1 MGDTLPGQASGYD
14 ALLLAQVV
22 QGEVVALEKLFL
34 AYQERVYQLAV
45 GITRDA
51 ETAEEVVQD
60 TFYRL
65 YLNARRIDPNLPLLP
80 WLYRVAA
87 NLSYNC
93 ARAHRRWSSAVQR
106 FTDSIRDSSGSS
118 PEWLA
123 EQHELQTIVRQT
135 LDSLPPRHRAVL
147 VLHYVHDY
155 NIVEIAAI
163 LNCPQGTVKSRLYHA
178 RKLLRDQLEQHYG
191 FTAPLLPDIV

>member
-1 MGDTLPGQASGYD
+1 MGEVLSQPSGYD

-22 QGEVVALEKLFL
+22 QGEVRALEKLFL
-34 AYQERVYQLAV
+34 AYQERVYQLAI
-45 GITRDA
+45 GITRDP

-87 NLSYNC
+87 NLSYNR
-93 ARAHRRWSSAVQR
+93 ARAHRRWSGALQR
-106 FTDSIRDSSGSS
+106 LTERLRDSSLGS
-118 PEWLA
+118 PEAWA
-123 EQHELQTIVRQT
+123 EQRELQEQVRST
-135 LDSLPPRHRAVL
+135 LDMLTPRHRAVL

-155 NIVEIAAI
+155 NIDEIAAI
-163 LNCPQGTVKSRLYHA
+163 LSCPAGTVKSRLFHA
-178 RKLLRDQLEQHYG
+178 RKLLKEHLEAQYG
-191 FTAPLLPDIV
+191 LTAPMLPDAA

>member
-1 MGDTLPGQASGYD
+1 MGEVLSQPSGYD

-22 QGEVVALEKLFL
+22 QGEVRALEKLFL
-34 AYQERVYQLAV
+34 AYQERVYQLAI

-87 NLSYNC
+87 NLSYNR
-93 ARAHRRWSSAVQR
+93 ARAHRRWSGALQR
-106 FTDSIRDSSGSS
+106 LTERLRDTSFGS
-118 PEWLA
+118 PEALA
-123 EQHELQTIVRQT
+123 EQRELQELVRST
-135 LDSLPPRHRAVL
+135 LDKLTPRHRAVL

-155 NIVEIAAI
+155 NIDEIAAI
-163 LNCPQGTVKSRLYHA
+163 LSCPAGTVKSRLFHA
-178 RKLLRDQLEQHYG
+178 RKLLKEHLEAQYG
-191 FTAPLLPDIV
+191 LTAPMLPDAA

>member
-1 MGDTLPGQASGYD
+1 MSDMLPGQASGYD

-22 QGEVVALEKLFL
+22 QGEVFALEKLFL
-34 AYQERVYQLAV
+34 AYQERVYQLAI

-87 NLSYNC
+87 NLSYNR
-93 ARAHRRWSSAVQR
+93 ARAHRRWSGALQR
-106 FTDSIRDSSGSS
+106 FSERLHETPPGS
-118 PEWLA
+118 PEALV
-123 EQHELQTIVRQT
+123 EQRELQTIVRNT
-135 LDSLPPRHRAVL
+135 LDMLPPRHRAVL

-155 NIVEIAAI
+155 NIEEIAAI
-163 LNCPQGTVKSRLYHA
+163 LSCPAGTVKSRLYHA
-178 RKLLRDQLEQHYG
+178 RRLLKERLQEHRG
-191 FTAPLLPDIV
+191 FTTLLLPDIV